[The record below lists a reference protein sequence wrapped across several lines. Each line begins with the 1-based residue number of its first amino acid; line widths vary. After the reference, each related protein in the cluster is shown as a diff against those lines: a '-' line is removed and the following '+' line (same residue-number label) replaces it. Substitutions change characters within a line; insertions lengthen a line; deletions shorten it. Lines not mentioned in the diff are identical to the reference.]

1 MTGPAANAHVIR
13 GDLNVWWRFGVP
25 IAELLVR
32 TLFRVRVAG
41 VHHVPLEGPAIL
53 AFVHISVLDGPCLAA
68 EVAWRRRRA
77 VRFLVASEIFGFPVN
92 GWFLRRYRQ
101 IPVRRG
107 QSDTGALDEAIAT
120 IGRGALAGI
129 APEGAVNPSPGTLQ
143 RIRSGVARIA
153 LSTGV
158 PVIPVGIWGTH
169 RRWSK
174 AGRHWGPPFRPR
186 LGFAFGPPIEPTG
199 DLSHQRDIDAFL
211 ARMRDALDRQ
221 LIDARALA
229 GDPLEDGAAVPRA
242 RPGD

>member
-1 MTGPAANAHVIR
+1 MTGTAGTARATR
-13 GDLNVWWRFGVP
+13 GDLDGWWRLGVP

-32 TLFRVRVAG
+32 ALFRVRVTG
-41 VHHVPLEGPAIL
+41 IHHVPLESPAIL

-77 VRFLVASEIFGFPVN
+77 VRFLVASEIFGLPVS

-107 QSDTGALDEAIAT
+107 QSDGGALDEAIAT

-129 APEGAVNPSPGTLQ
+129 APEGRVNPSPGTLQ

-153 LSTGV
+153 MPSGV

-174 AGRHWGPPFRPR
+174 AGRHWGLPFRPR
-186 LGFAFGPPIEPTG
+186 LGFAFGQAIEPEG
-199 DLSHQRDIDAFL
+199 DLADQRDIDAFVV
-211 ARMRDALDRQ
+211 RVRDALDRQ

-229 GDPLEDGAAVPRA
+229 GDPP
-242 RPGD
+242 